1 MTFKEFEEMFEG
13 FTGDLFLYIEGSQG
27 VSPNEC
33 KITYGKNFTNL
44 EQVIEI
50 FRTFIDEN
58 ALENIDDYLEDCEY
72 DEDEALMEAI
82 GDSGNFYLGSSLDNL
97 THIYYDGF
105 ISKRMEYEI

>member
-50 FRTFIDEN
+50 FCTFIDEN
-58 ALENIDDYLEDCEY
+58 ALENIDNYLEDCEY
-72 DEDEALMEAI
+72 DEDEALMEDI
-82 GDSGNFYLGSSLDNL
+82 CDSGNFYLGSSLDNL

-105 ISKRMEYEI
+105 ISKRTEYEI

>member
-27 VSPNEC
+27 VSPSEC
-33 KITYGKNFTNL
+33 KITYGEDFTNL

-50 FRTFIDEN
+50 FCTFIDEN
-58 ALENIDDYLEDCEY
+58 ALENIEDYLEDCGY
-72 DEDEALMEAI
+72 DEDEALMEAVN
-82 GDSGNFYLGSSLDNL
+82 DSGNFYLGSSSDNL
-97 THIYYDGF
+97 THIYDGF